1 MRLYMTFLKYCQQ
14 PYFGFVVRK
23 EHLGTKDRI
32 GNNEQQIREFLFN
45 RLQNAYFAAKIM
57 LIDCKDSNMLP
68 IDKRLDWLDSY
79 DVVGVMYGYDR
90 TNFTE
95 CQKYLHIEKFL
106 EYLKLGI
113 CMQDISPL
121 CADKLVQ
128 LFCNYGKV
136 NWQVDKDTE
145 KSICLGC

>member
-1 MRLYMTFLKYCQQ
+1 
-14 PYFGFVVRK
+14 
-23 EHLGTKDRI
+23 
-32 GNNEQQIREFLFN
+32 
-45 RLQNAYFAAKIM
+45 M

-79 DVVGVMYGYDR
+79 DVVGVMYGYDK
-90 TNFTE
+90 TNFAE

-128 LFCNYGKV
+128 LFCNFGKI